1 MSANPNILKST
12 SISKALV
19 HENYYTYGG
28 AEKVVESL
36 TDIDPTWD
44 HYSLTEHSSASMIS
58 KVLKGRKPKTSFI
71 QSLPF
76 SKSKFRHYFPLFPY
90 AIESFDLRKYD
101 LILSSSAS
109 VAKGC
114 LVHSDQLHICYMHS
128 PVRYAWDLYF
138 QYLDTSGLRHGI
150 KGTIAK
156 IALHHLRN
164 WDIVSSMRPDV
175 LIANSKYIAK
185 RIQKVYRRQAKVIYP
200 PVDTSKF
207 QPSDKK
213 SDYYVTSSRFV
224 PYKKIDLIAEAFS
237 SMGKKLVIIGDGP
250 DKEKIKKKSSK
261 VIEFAGYLPDQEM
274 QSVIANARAYV
285 FAACEDFGIAP
296 VEAQACG
303 IPVIA
308 YGVGG
313 ASESIRGI
321 LPNNTVNPSFHTG
334 VFFQEQTVSSIV
346 NSVSCF
352 ESQESSF
359 LKDTIIANAN
369 RFSKHQFELEI
380 SSYVSEVYADFLI
393 NDRKNFT

>member
-1 MSANPNILKST
+1 MTMDNNILKSN
-12 SISKALV
+12 SISKALI

-36 TDIDPTWD
+36 TNIDPTWD
-44 HYSLTEHSSASMIS
+44 HFSLTDHASASLHS
-58 KVLKGRKPKTSFI
+58 TVLKDRKPQTSFI

-138 QYLDTSGLRHGI
+138 QYLESAGLRYGF

-156 IALHHLRN
+156 FALHHLRN
-164 WDIVSSMRPDV
+164 WDIASSMRPDV
-175 LIANSKYIAK
+175 LIANSNYIAR
-185 RIQKVYRRQAKVIYP
+185 RIQKIYRRPSKVIYP
-200 PVDTSKF
+200 PVDTTRF
-207 QPSDKK
+207 QASE
-213 SDYYVTSSRFV
+213 SSSNYYVTSSRFV

-237 SMGKKLVIIGDGP
+237 NMGKKLVIIGDGP
-250 DKEKIKKKSSK
+250 DKEKIKQKASK
-261 VIEFAGYLPDQEM
+261 VVEFTGYLPDQEM
-274 QSVIANARAYV
+274 ISVIAQARAYV

-313 ASESIRGI
+313 ASESIRG
-321 LPNNTVNPSFHTG
+321 LLENEVVNPQYHTG
-334 VFFQEQTVSSIV
+334 VFFQEQ
-346 NSVSCF
+346 SVSAISDAVSRF
-352 ESQESSF
+352 EAQESSF
-359 LKDTIIANAN
+359 LKTTIIANAD
-369 RFSKHQFELEI
+369 RFSKKRFESEMSEFI
-380 SSYVSEVYADFLI
+380 SDIYADFLK
-393 NDRKNFT
+393 NERKNFK